1 MPYSIMIDAGHGG
14 NDPGAVYKGR
24 REKDD
29 NFALAMEVGR
39 ILSEN
44 GVDVLYTRTTDDYI
58 SPFERARLAN
68 EAKVDFF
75 ISFHRNSSPEVNQY
89 NGVEVL
95 VYDKNGI
102 KYEMA
107 QNIVGALGELGF
119 REIGVQAR
127 PGLVVLRK
135 TKMPAVLV
143 EAGFLDH
150 EQDNRFF
157 DQNFQKVAQ
166 AIADGILEAVKLEAD
181 GPAYYQIQVGA
192 YKNRQEAERLAEQ
205 LKEEE
210 YPAFLVAEDGWFKV
224 RVGAYLNL
232 DHAAW
237 MEKTL
242 RAAGYPTFM
251 VKERE
256 K

>member
-68 EAKVDFF
+68 EAKVD
-75 ISFHRNSSPEVNQY
+75 

-135 TKMPAVLV
+135 TKMPALLI
-143 EAGFLDH
+143 ETGFLNSDK
-150 EQDNRFF
+150 DNQLY
-157 DQNFQKVAQ
+157 DEKNAEIAQ
-166 AIADGILEAVKLEAD
+166 AIAGAILGTLDQQQGEEPLYYRVQTGAFRKRENAD
-181 GPAYYQIQVGA
+181 RMLYLLQEKGYPAYILQDGELYKVQVGA
-192 YKNRQEAERLAEQ
+192 FLQLDNAIRMEQ
-205 LKEEE
+205 KLR
-210 YPAFLVAEDGWFKV
+210 EDG
-224 RVGAYLNL
+224 YC
-232 DHAAW
+232 
-237 MEKTL
+237 TL
-242 RAAGYPTFM
+242 IVT
-251 VKERE
+251 K
-256 K
+256 

>member
-135 TKMPAVLV
+135 TKMPALLI
-143 EAGFLDH
+143 ETGFLNSDK
-150 EQDNRFF
+150 DNRRIILELHRESEFSGN
-157 DQNFQKVAQ
+157 DIMEMLNLKPSRTV
-166 AIADGILEAVKLEAD
+166 GILKKMLSDAVTNGEID
-181 GPAYYQIQVGA
+181 TSY
-192 YKNRQEAERLAEQ
+192 
-205 LKEEE
+205 
-210 YPAFLVAEDGWFKV
+210 
-224 RVGAYLNL
+224 
-232 DHAAW
+232 
-237 MEKTL
+237 
-242 RAAGYPTFM
+242 AAGSNFI
-251 VKERE
+251 RE
-256 K
+256 KAKDIL

>member
-14 NDPGAVYKGR
+14 SDPGAVYKGR

-29 NFALAMEVGR
+29 NLILAMAVGK

-44 GVDVLYTRTTDDYI
+44 GIKVLYTRTTDDYI

-68 EAKVDFF
+68 EAKVDYF

-95 VYDKNGI
+95 VYDKSGV

-135 TKMPAVLV
+135 TKMPALLI
-143 EAGFLDH
+143 ETGFINSD
-150 EQDNRFF
+150 EDNQLY
-157 DQNFQKVAQ
+157 DEKQEEIAQ
-166 AIADGILEAVKLEAD
+166 AIAGAILGTLDQQQGEEPL
-181 GPAYYQIQVGA
+181 YYGGRPVFSANGKTRTACCICCRKKDIQRIFCRMGNSI
-192 YKNRQEAERLAEQ
+192 KCRSGLSCSWTMRS
-205 LKEEE
+205 
-210 YPAFLVAEDGWFKV
+210 
-224 RVGAYLNL
+224 
-232 DHAAW
+232 AW
-237 MEKTL
+237 NSSCGMMAT
-242 RAAGYPTFM
+242 AP
-251 VKERE
+251 
-256 K
+256 